1 MPFGRRRAAHRS
13 RETNAR
19 DPFDHL
25 ADERRAAESEAWFL
39 QPDDGPQLDVQAG
52 VSSNLSDDDLDGA
65 TLATATDADGA
76 ANGDADG
83 ADAGAAGSSVD
94 VDADAR

>member
-39 QPDDGPQLDVQAG
+39 QPDDAPQLDVQAG
-52 VSSNLSDDDLDGA
+52 VSSNLRDDDLDG
-65 TLATATDADGA
+65 TVGATAIGAGGPATGDAHADADV
-76 ANGDADG
+76 DA
-83 ADAGAAGSSVD
+83 D